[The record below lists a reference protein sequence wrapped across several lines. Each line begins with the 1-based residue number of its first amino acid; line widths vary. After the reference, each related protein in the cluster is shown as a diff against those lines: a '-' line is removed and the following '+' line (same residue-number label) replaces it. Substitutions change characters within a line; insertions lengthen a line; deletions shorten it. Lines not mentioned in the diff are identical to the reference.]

1 LVREKSSGKKQ
12 RNNQYLVSPRKLRE
26 NGMEVKE
33 CFQRKCVNQNKVYC
47 LFIIRNN
54 KIKYSILLC
63 SKILDFSGGLAFSI
77 SSCGSPFVIFLIYD
91 LAVDAKFDEQ
101 LHERETSSGSVGSAF
116 STIILCVFFYYITR
130 LYYISRHA
138 F

>member
-1 LVREKSSGKKQ
+1 
-12 RNNQYLVSPRKLRE
+12 
-26 NGMEVKE
+26 MEVKE

-116 STIILCVFFYYITR
+116 SKIILCVFFL
-130 LYYISRHA
+130 LYYEALLYFASCFLKANLSLCTCFIS
-138 F
+138 